1 MKRRPPEEILELT
14 KPHADQ
20 FPIVDGLMCVEVKLP
35 NDLAYLALLQGFVAQ
50 MTNYWSYQGDNPD
63 RKAVARL
70 MQNAYTI
77 TDWDNCMNCEELIEC
92 LTPLLEAQTQQ
103 ITNNILNMSQYGTEN
118 PGQPMSGEQ
127 SGSNLANGT
136 NPTCDLDV
144 LWAQCLAIIQYTNA
158 AIVDVLQKVEAAS
171 NVVEL
176 AGLIAEIPLLGLLA
190 QQLGSELAT
199 ETINYYQE
207 AIEEQYNA
215 QYTTEVEIDLACQ
228 LFCLARTD
236 CVLSVDLV
244 FGLFA
249 QRLVG
254 IIPTTPSDLISLIE
268 IIAGVSFDTTVVVDV
283 CFYFAWGAAKL
294 GQFLFGE
301 PIATTALQVL
311 VQTAVND
318 ASDDW
323 QTLCDCDDCVDFPF
337 AVAPYDWEIING
349 SYAVGPFTGE
359 MCYLS
364 EVVGLEVIVTI
375 KYTFTAPTKIARS
388 DVLSTHPDM
397 YVSITTDDGD
407 ICVEEYHPAQADE
420 WITHTTP
427 VIAAANW
434 LQIKFRREVPDGE
447 LELNTVR
454 LTYNGP
460 AIADGTACP

>member
-35 NDLAYLALLQGFVAQ
+35 ADLAYLALLQGFVAQ

-63 RKAVARL
+63 RKAVAGL

-77 TDWDNCMNCEELIEC
+77 TDWDNCMNCEELTEC

-103 ITNNILNMSQYGTEN
+103 ITNNILNMTQYGTQN
-118 PGQPMSGEQ
+118 PGQPLSGEE
-127 SGSNLANGT
+127 SGLNLAEGT
-136 NPTCDLDV
+136 NPTCDPDV
-144 LWAQCLAIIQYTNA
+144 LWAQCLAIVQYTNA

-176 AGLIAEIPLLGLLA
+176 AGLISEIPLVGLLA
-190 QQLGSELAT
+190 QQVGTELAT

-228 LFCLARTD
+228 LFCLARAD

-254 IIPTTPSDLISLIE
+254 IIPETPSDLVNLIE
-268 IIAGVSFDTTVVVDV
+268 IIAGVSFDTTIVVDI

-311 VQTAVND
+311 VQTAKND
-318 ASDDW
+318 ASN
-323 QTLCDCDDCVDFPF
+323 
-337 AVAPYDWEIING
+337 DWETFCTVCPQCITYNYVLPIPGFALTSGNDATLDSDG
-349 SYAVGPFTGE
+349 YYLSGAFTGGGGNLQWIIGE
-359 MCYLS
+359 S
-364 EVVGLEVIVTI
+364 E
-375 KYTFTAPTKIARS
+375 TAFDQVYRITLTTEGFQKNPVEYNIAIGVNGAFYGGS
-388 DVLSTHPDM
+388 DM
-397 YVSITTDDGD
+397 SISEDGD
-407 ICVEEYHPAQADE
+407 LTFFDLTLPATVDMTALFINLNQPGDPAFKLLQVQICYQA
-420 WITHTTP
+420 P
-427 VIAAANW
+427 
-434 LQIKFRREVPDGE
+434 L
-447 LELNTVR
+447 
-454 LTYNGP
+454 
-460 AIADGTACP
+460 

>member
-77 TDWDNCMNCEELIEC
+77 TDWDNCMNCEELTEC
-92 LTPLLEAQTQQ
+92 ITPLLNAQTAQ
-103 ITNNILNMSQYGTEN
+103 IINNLNNMINYGTTT

-127 SGSNLANGT
+127 SAANLAEGT

-144 LWAQCLAIIQYTNA
+144 LWAQCLAIIQYTNR
-158 AIVDVLQKVEAAS
+158 AIVDVLERVEVAT

-176 AGLIAEIPLLGLLA
+176 VGLVGEIPVLGFLA
-190 QQLGSELAT
+190 QQFGSELAT

-207 AIEEQYNA
+207 AILEGYQA
-215 QYTTEVEIDLACQ
+215 QYDETVENALACQ
-228 LFCLARTD
+228 LFCLARAD
-236 CVLSVDLV
+236 CVLSVDLIFSV
-244 FGLFA
+244 FVSNCASLIPETPGD
-249 QRLVG
+249 LV
-254 IIPTTPSDLISLIE
+254 DLIE
-268 IIAGVSFDTTVVVDV
+268 IMAGIDFDGTEVVNV
-283 CFYFAWGAAKL
+283 CMYFAWSTALLA
-294 GQFLFGE
+294 QFFFGE
-301 PIATTALQVL
+301 NLANDALTL
-311 VQTAVND
+311 LLGLAVND

-323 QTLCDCDDCVDFPF
+323 ELLCDCDDCVDFPF
-337 AVAPYDWEIING
+337 ATAPYDWEIING
-349 SYAVGPFTGE
+349 SYALGPFTGE

-375 KYTFTAPTKIARS
+375 KYTFTAPTKIART